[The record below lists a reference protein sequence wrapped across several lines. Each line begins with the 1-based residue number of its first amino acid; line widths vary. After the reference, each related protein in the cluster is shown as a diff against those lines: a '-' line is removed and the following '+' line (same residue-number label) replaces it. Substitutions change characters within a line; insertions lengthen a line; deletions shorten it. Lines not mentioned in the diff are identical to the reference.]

1 MGDEQHG
8 QADGV
13 VTGVDAM
20 TSAARVEELE
30 QELLKA
36 RQAALVSRD
45 HLVGIEAEIGRQN
58 AEILRLNVELRRATA
73 RAKRLSQ
80 RKRSQARRITA
91 LEPRRATARQRT
103 VARPGRVRDL
113 EPPPARPPLA
123 RRVVRGLRG
132 PRR

>member
-13 VTGVDAM
+13 VTGDDAA
-20 TSAARVEELE
+20 TTAARVGELE

-45 HLVGIEAEIGRQN
+45 HVVGIEAEIGRQN
-58 AEILRLNVELRRATA
+58 AEILRLTVELRRATA
-73 RAKRLSQ
+73 RAKRLGQ
-80 RKRSQARRITA
+80 RKRAQARRIA
-91 LEPRRATARQRT
+91 GLEAKVATARKRNAALT
-103 VARPGRVRDL
+103 ERVRELEASSARPS
-113 EPPPARPPLA
+113 LA
-123 RRVVRGLRG
+123 RRAVRRLRG